1 MKRIPPYLI
10 FNKQVEL
17 PCSPFVEQAA
27 KVFQHQY
34 GGRWEDHTIRGNTRG
49 RSFTSIPSPLN
60 NTGSSLASCYLFAHC
75 FAVICPLVY
84 CLSS

>member
-34 GGRWEDHTIRGNTRG
+34 
-49 RSFTSIPSPLN
+49 IPK
-60 NTGSSLASCYLFAHC
+60 SLPPDKGLEHGF
-75 FAVICPLVY
+75 
-84 CLSS
+84 